1 MLTLFQILQAMKN
14 VITIADVMFGKVFT
28 NKNQIDTQLVNLN
41 TVEKIHQFKMNED
54 GEKEEVEKRQI
65 AIPFSDFTRMLVLD
79 GMLGLVPECAISEE
93 DASKPKDEQDRIKYS
108 NVVRCLRGA
117 KLTIKRDE
125 DWEVV
130 PDETKPKQ
138 NAEGEAEV
146 DEYGEQVYEPLIG
159 EDGKPVKKLVGYRNL
174 EVVAV
179 ELSAPAAKLAEHLAF
194 V

>member
-1 MLTLFQILQAMKN
+1 MRKD

-41 TVEKIHQFKMNED
+41 TVEKVQQFRLNED

-79 GMLGLVPECAISEE
+79 GMLGLVPERELSTE
-93 DASKPKDEQDRIKYS
+93 DASKPKDEQDKVRYADH
-108 NVVRCLRGA
+108 VRCLRGA

-130 PDETKPKQ
+130 PDETKPLSNEDGSPKL
-138 NAEGEAEV
+138 NDS
-146 DEYGEQVYEPLIG
+146 DEQIYEPLLD
-159 EDGKPVKKLVGYRNL
+159 EEGKPVKKLVGYRNL

-179 ELSAPAAKLAEHLAF
+179 QLSAPAAKLAEHLAF
-194 V
+194 S

>member
-41 TVEKIHQFKMNED
+41 TVEKIHQFRMNED

-79 GMLGLVPECAISEE
+79 GMLGLVPEHTLSDE
-93 DASKPKDEQDRIKYS
+93 DASKPKDEQDKIRYADQ
-108 NVVRCLRGA
+108 VRCLRGA

-138 NAEGEAEV
+138 NADGEAEV
-146 DEYGEQVYEPLIG
+146 DEYGEQIYEPLIG

-194 V
+194 K

>member
-1 MLTLFQILQAMKN
+1 MKKD

-41 TVEKIHQFKMNED
+41 TVEKIRQFRVNED

-79 GMLGLVPECAISEE
+79 GMLALVPESVVSE
-93 DASKPKDEQDRIKYS
+93 DAASKPKNEQDAIRFA
-108 NVVRCLRGA
+108 NQVRCLRGA

-125 DWEVV
+125 DWEDV
-130 PDETKPKQ
+130 PDETKPVVDG
-138 NAEGEAEV
+138 EGNPV
-146 DEYGEQVYEPLIG
+146 LDDNNEQTYHPLLG

-174 EVVAV
+174 EVVAI
-179 ELSAPAAKLAEHLAF
+179 ELSAPAAKLAEHLAWQ
-194 V
+194 